1 MNTLEGFLGSV
12 AFTLAITLI
21 GSLAVRLLASLYRK
35 LP

>member
-1 MNTLEGFLGSV
+1 MSTLEGFIFSV

-21 GSLAVRLLASLYRK
+21 GSLAVRFLAIVYRK